1 MIKLKQFKSSNRYR
15 QSITRAKQNGYAV
28 KEIETNSD
36 KYFNKGFKYTV
47 HINTK
52 LKRILTEIYR

>member
-1 MIKLKQFKSSNRYR
+1 MIKLKQFKKSVDYFK
-15 QSITRAKQNGYAV
+15 SITHAKQAGYAV

-52 LKRILTEIYR
+52 SKRILTEVYR